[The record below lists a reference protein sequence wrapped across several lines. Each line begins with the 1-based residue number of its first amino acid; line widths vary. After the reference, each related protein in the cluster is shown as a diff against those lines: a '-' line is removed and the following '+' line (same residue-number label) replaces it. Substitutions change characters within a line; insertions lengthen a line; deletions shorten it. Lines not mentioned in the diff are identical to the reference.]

1 MGSAAPLIYVVD
13 DENIIAQTLATILIG
28 AGFSAI
34 AFNDP
39 NAALIAFSAVRPDI
53 LLSDVVMPGI
63 NGIELAIRIRQT
75 HPRCKVLLLSGQLT
89 TNDLL
94 QKSKREG
101 HNFDILAKPFP
112 PDELL
117 TKLHDL
123 A

>member
-1 MGSAAPLIYVVD
+1 MCRAAPLIYVVD
-13 DENIIAQTLATILIG
+13 DENIIAQTLATILIR

-39 NAALIAFSAVRPDI
+39 NAALVAFSAVRPDI
-53 LLSDVVMPGI
+53 LLSDVVMPGM
-63 NGIELAIRIRQT
+63 NGIELAIRIRQR
-75 HPRCKVLLLSGQLT
+75 HPGCKVLLLSGQLA

-101 HNFDILAKPFP
+101 NNFDILAKPVHP
-112 PDELL
+112 NELL
-117 TKLHDL
+117 EKLGEL